1 MNQQRMKRITAL
13 ALAAAAVMS
22 VNAGALFGWG
32 KQPTEPQE
40 GAPIAQEL
48 SITTYRGIPYRTQFL
63 ASDREGEDIAYAVET
78 PPRKGTVVIDGAEFI
93 YTPDEGITGSDSF
106 TYTATDSTGHVSQ
119 PAKVTVQ
126 IEKTRSGVTYRDTE
140 DPATA
145 AAAQHLAEEG
155 IFIGARIGDM
165 YCFEPERPVSR
176 SEFLAMVMETS
187 GREVTAVSMT
197 GFCDDRVIP
206 TWAKAYAA
214 AGVADDVIRGT
225 VTEDGVAF
233 RGDEA
238 ITFNEAATVL
248 NRVLDLE
255 DVDLAVWYADRE
267 TVPSWAAQ
275 AVGNMEA
282 ASVLAVGSF
291 GSSALD
297 EEVTRADAAKML
309 SAARTLLDGAKPL
322 ARWK

>member
-1 MNQQRMKRITAL
+1 MNLQRMKRITAL
-13 ALAAAAVMS
+13 VLAAAAVMS

-32 KQPTEPQE
+32 KQSAKPPE

-63 ASDREGEDIAYAVET
+63 ASDSEGEDLTYAVET
-78 PPRKGTVVIDGAEFI
+78 PPRKGTVVIDGAEFT

-106 TYTATDSTGHVSQ
+106 TYTATDSAGNTSL
-119 PAKVTVQ
+119 PAKVTVL

-145 AAAQHLAEEG
+145 AAAQHLAEAG
-155 IFIGARIGDM
+155 IFTGVRIGDT
-165 YCFEPERPVSR
+165 YCFEPERAVTR
-176 SEFLAMVMETS
+176 SEFLAMVLETC
-187 GREVTAVSMT
+187 GREVSGVTMT

-214 AGVADDVIRGT
+214 AGVADGVIRGT
-225 VTEDGVAF
+225 ATDEGVAF
-233 RGDEA
+233 RGDEG

-267 TVPSWAAQ
+267 AVPSWAAQ

-282 ASVLAVGSF
+282 VSVMAVGSF

-297 EEVTRADAAKML
+297 EEVTRGEAAKML
-309 SAARTLLDGAKPL
+309 SAAKTLLDGAEPASRRK
-322 ARWK
+322 